1 MAHHRPA
8 ERREELSPQER
19 AQTRERSIALLRQ
32 MLRPHRGAL
41 ALSIISVLLVS
52 GSSAVAP
59 LLIARVLDSS
69 IEPLKQGDASVLL
82 TLLAFFVAATAVTA
96 IFSWVNVAYTVRVS
110 LGVVVYL
117 RKRVFR
123 HAQSL
128 SVSFHERYTSGK
140 VISRLTSDIDTVRSF
155 LDSGISQ
162 LAITLLSMVISA
174 VAIFVLD
181 WRIGLLMLAMG
192 VPIYFLT
199 RWFQKAAVPVF
210 RTMRTESAHLT
221 SRFVETFTGIRAVKA
236 FGAEARMRTEYAQ
249 ASERYRLAVMDSIK
263 IFGVY
268 SPVLMLL
275 GNVFIAGALVL
286 GGYAVLGGT
295 MQIGTLLALVIYA
308 NRVFEPV
315 MQLSEFYNMFQSAM
329 SALEKLSSFLAE
341 EPEVAEP
348 EHPHERAVESAV
360 KSATEPAAES
370 APGSSAA
377 GASEGVSGTVRG
389 ALVELDS
396 AVFGYTSD
404 RHALKETSLRIEP
417 GTTVALVG
425 ATGAGKSTIA
435 KLVARFY
442 DVSSGQVRIDG
453 VDVRQLADVQLRRE
467 VLMLTQEVFLFSAS
481 ILENIRMGNPQAS
494 DEQVKAAA
502 KAVGADAFIER
513 LRDGYESQ
521 LGRGG
526 ITLSAG
532 QRQLVSFARVFLAN
546 PRVLILDE
554 ATASLD
560 IPSERAVQAALRT
573 VLAGRTALVIAHRLS
588 TVLGA
593 DRVLVIHEG
602 SVVEDG
608 SPQQLIA
615 SGGRFAAMY
624 ASWDELNQVQEAE
637 A

>member
-8 ERREELSPQER
+8 EPREQMSPQER
-19 AQTRERSIALLRQ
+19 AETRERSMALLRQ

-52 GSSAVAP
+52 GSSAIAP
-59 LLIARVLDSS
+59 ILIARVLDSS
-69 IEPLKQGDASVLL
+69 IEPLKQGDVSPLL
-82 TLLAFFVAATAVTA
+82 TLLTFFVAATAVTA
-96 IFSWVNVAYTVRVS
+96 IFSSVNAAYTVRVS

-174 VAIFVLD
+174 VAIFLLD
-181 WRIGLLMLAMG
+181 WRIGLFMLVMG

-199 RWFQKAAVPVF
+199 RWFQKRAVPVF
-210 RTMRTESAHLT
+210 RTMRSESAHLT

-236 FGAEARMRTEYAQ
+236 FGAEAQMRVEYAQ

-263 IFGVY
+263 IFGIY

-275 GNVFIAGALVL
+275 GNVFIAGALIL

-348 EHPHERAVESAV
+348 QHPHERAVESA
-360 KSATEPAAES
+360 T
-370 APGSSAA
+370 GSSTAE
-377 GASEGVSGTVRG
+377 GATDKVRG

-396 AVFGYTSD
+396 AVFGYTSN
-404 RHALKETSLRIEP
+404 RHALNETSLRIEP

-453 VDVRQLADVQLRRE
+453 VVIRQLADVQLRRE
-467 VLMLTQEVFLFSAS
+467 VLMLTQEVFLFSTS
-481 ILENIRMGNPQAS
+481 VLENIRMGNPQAS

-513 LRDGYESQ
+513 LCDGYESR

-560 IPSERAVQAALRT
+560 IPSERAVQAALHT

-624 ASWDELNQVQEAE
+624 ASWDELNQVQEAD

>member
-1 MAHHRPA
+1 MAHHGPA

-19 AQTRERSIALLRQ
+19 AETRERSMALLRQ

-52 GSSAVAP
+52 GSSAIAP
-59 LLIARVLDSS
+59 ILIARVLDSS
-69 IEPLKQGDASVLL
+69 IEPLKQGDASPLL
-82 TLLAFFVAATAVTA
+82 TLLVFFVAATAVTA

-174 VAIFVLD
+174 VAIFLLD

-268 SPVLMLL
+268 APTLTLL
-275 GNVFIAGALVL
+275 GNLFIAGALVL

-348 EHPHERAVESAV
+348 EHPHERAVESV
-360 KSATEPAAES
+360 AES
-370 APGSSAA
+370 ATGVTE
-377 GASEGVSGTVRG
+377 GASGTVQG

-442 DVSSGQVRIDG
+442 DVSAGQVRIDG
-453 VDVRQLADVQLRRE
+453 VDVRQLADAQLRRE

-588 TVLGA
+588 TVLSA

>member
-8 ERREELSPQER
+8 EPREQLSPQER
-19 AQTRERSIALLRQ
+19 AETRERSMALLRQ

-59 LLIARVLDSS
+59 ILIARVLDSS
-69 IEPLKQGDASVLL
+69 IEPLRRGDASALL
-82 TLLAFFVAATAVTA
+82 TLLVLFVAATAVTA

-174 VAIFVLD
+174 VAIFLLD
-181 WRIGLLMLAMG
+181 WRIGLFMLVMG

-263 IFGVY
+263 IFGIY

-329 SALEKLSSFLAE
+329 SALEKLSAFLAE
-341 EPEVAEP
+341 KPEVADP
-348 EHPHERAVESAV
+348 ENPVSPVLEKTGPAV
-360 KSATEPAAES
+360 
-370 APGSSAA
+370 SSPED
-377 GASEGVSGTVRG
+377 SVHG

-396 AVFGYTSD
+396 AVFGYTSE
-404 RHALKETSLRIEP
+404 RHALQKTSLRIEP

-425 ATGAGKSTIA
+425 PTGAGKSTIA

-442 DVSSGQVRIDG
+442 DVSSGAVRIDG
-453 VDVRQLADVQLRRE
+453 VDVRDLTDAQLRRE
-467 VLMLTQEVFLFSAS
+467 VLMLTQEVFLFSTS

-513 LRDGYESQ
+513 LRDGYDSL

-526 ITLSAG
+526 ISLSAG
-532 QRQLVSFARVFLAN
+532 QRQLVSFARVFLAD
-546 PRVLILDE
+546 PRLLILDE

-560 IPSERAVQAALRT
+560 IPSERAVQKALHTLLR
-573 VLAGRTALVIAHRLS
+573 GRTALVIAHRLS
-588 TVLGA
+588 TVLSA
-593 DRVLVIHEG
+593 DRVLVIRDG
-602 SVVEDG
+602 AVVEDG

-615 SGGRFAAMY
+615 AGGHFAAMY
-624 ASWDELNQVQEAE
+624 ASWDELNRAPEE
-637 A
+637 GE

>member
-8 ERREELSPQER
+8 EPREELSPQER
-19 AQTRERSIALLRQ
+19 AQTRERSMALLHQ

-52 GSSAVAP
+52 GSSAIAP
-59 LLIARVLDSS
+59 ILIARVLDSS
-69 IEPLKQGDASVLL
+69 IEPFKQGDASPLL
-82 TLLAFFVAATAVTA
+82 TLLVLFVVVTAVTA

-123 HAQSL
+123 HAQLL

-174 VAIFVLD
+174 VAIFLLD
-181 WRIGLLMLAMG
+181 WRIGLFMLVMG

-199 RWFQKAAVPVF
+199 RWFQKTAVPVF
-210 RTMRTESAHLT
+210 RMMRTESAHLT

-236 FGAEARMRTEYAQ
+236 FGAEAQMRSEYAQ

-348 EHPHERAVESAV
+348 EHPHERAVESA
-360 KSATEPAAES
+360 AES
-370 APGSSAA
+370 ASKSSAA
-377 GASEGVSGTVRG
+377 EGASGTVQG

-442 DVSSGQVRIDG
+442 DVSAGQVRIDG
-453 VDVRQLADVQLRRE
+453 VDVRQLADAQLRRE

-513 LRDGYESQ
+513 LREGYESQ

-602 SVVEDG
+602 SVMEDG

-624 ASWDELNQVQEAE
+624 SSWDELNQVQETE

>member
-8 ERREELSPQER
+8 EPREELSPQER
-19 AQTRERSIALLRQ
+19 AQTRERSMALLHQ

-52 GSSAVAP
+52 GSSAIAP
-59 LLIARVLDSS
+59 ILIARVLDSS
-69 IEPLKQGDASVLL
+69 IEPFKQGDASPLL
-82 TLLAFFVAATAVTA
+82 TLLVLFVVVTAVTA

-174 VAIFVLD
+174 VAIFLLD
-181 WRIGLLMLAMG
+181 RRIGLLMLVMG

-199 RWFQKAAVPVF
+199 RWFQKRAVPVF
-210 RTMRTESAHLT
+210 RTMRSESAHLT

-236 FGAEARMRTEYAQ
+236 FGAEAQMRVEYAQ

-263 IFGVY
+263 IFGIY

-286 GGYAVLGGT
+286 SGYAVLGGT

-348 EHPHERAVESAV
+348 QHPHERAVESA
-360 KSATEPAAES
+360 T
-370 APGSSAA
+370 GSSTAE
-377 GASEGVSGTVRG
+377 GATDKVRG

-396 AVFGYTSD
+396 AVFGYTSN
-404 RHALKETSLRIEP
+404 RHALNETSLRIEP

-453 VDVRQLADVQLRRE
+453 VDIRQLADVQLRRE
-467 VLMLTQEVFLFSAS
+467 VLMLTQEVFLFSTS
-481 ILENIRMGNPQAS
+481 VLENIRMGNPQAS

-513 LRDGYESQ
+513 LREGYESQ

-560 IPSERAVQAALRT
+560 IPSERAVQAALHT

-624 ASWDELNQVQEAE
+624 ASWDELNQVQEAD

>member
-8 ERREELSPQER
+8 EPREQMSPQER
-19 AQTRERSIALLRQ
+19 AETRERSMALLRQ

-52 GSSAVAP
+52 GSSAIAP
-59 LLIARVLDSS
+59 ILIARVLDSS
-69 IEPLKQGDASVLL
+69 IEPLKQGDVSPLL
-82 TLLAFFVAATAVTA
+82 TLLTFFVVATAVTA

-123 HAQSL
+123 HAQLL

-174 VAIFVLD
+174 VAIFLLD
-181 WRIGLLMLAMG
+181 WRIGLFMLVMG

-199 RWFQKAAVPVF
+199 RWFQKTAVPVF
-210 RTMRTESAHLT
+210 RMMRTESAHLT

-236 FGAEARMRTEYAQ
+236 FGAEAQMRSEYAE

-348 EHPHERAVESAV
+348 EHPYERAVESA
-360 KSATEPAAES
+360 AES
-370 APGSSAA
+370 ASKSSAA
-377 GASEGVSGTVRG
+377 EGASGKVQG

-404 RHALKETSLRIEP
+404 RHALKETTLRIEP

-442 DVSSGQVRIDG
+442 DVSAGQVRIDG
-453 VDVRQLADVQLRRE
+453 VDVRQLADAQLRRE

-624 ASWDELNQVQEAE
+624 ASWDELNQVQEAD

>member
-1 MAHHRPA
+1 MVHHGPA

-19 AQTRERSIALLRQ
+19 AETRERSMALLRQ

-52 GSSAVAP
+52 GSSAIAP
-59 LLIARVLDSS
+59 ILIARVLDSS
-69 IEPLKQGDASVLL
+69 IEPLKQGDASPLL

-174 VAIFVLD
+174 VAIFLLD

-268 SPVLMLL
+268 APTLTLL

-348 EHPHERAVESAV
+348 EHPHERAVEPASE
-360 KSATEPAAES
+360 SATETAAES
-370 APGSSAA
+370 ATGVS
-377 GASEGVSGTVRG
+377 GGVSGTVHG

-442 DVSSGQVRIDG
+442 DVSAGQVRIDG

-467 VLMLTQEVFLFSAS
+467 VLMLTQEVFLFSTS

-494 DEQVKAAA
+494 DEQAKAAA

>member
-8 ERREELSPQER
+8 EPRDQMSPQER
-19 AQTRERSIALLRQ
+19 AETRERSMALLRQ

-59 LLIARVLDSS
+59 ILIARVLDSS
-69 IEPLKQGDASVLL
+69 IEPLRQGDASPLL
-82 TLLAFFVAATAVTA
+82 TLLVFFVVATAVTA

-174 VAIFVLD
+174 VAIFLLD
-181 WRIGLLMLAMG
+181 WRIGLFMLVMG

-199 RWFQKAAVPVF
+199 RWFQKTAVPVF

-236 FGAEARMRTEYAQ
+236 FGAEAQMRSEYAQ

-263 IFGVY
+263 IFGIY

-348 EHPHERAVESAV
+348 EHPHERAVESV
-360 KSATEPAAES
+360 AES
-370 APGSSAA
+370 ATGVTE
-377 GASEGVSGTVRG
+377 GASGTVQG

-442 DVSSGQVRIDG
+442 DVSAGQVRIDG
-453 VDVRQLADVQLRRE
+453 VDVRQLADAQLRRE

-494 DEQVKAAA
+494 DEQVKVAA

>member
-8 ERREELSPQER
+8 EPREQMSPQER
-19 AQTRERSIALLRQ
+19 AETRERSMALLRQ

-52 GSSAVAP
+52 GSSAIAP
-59 LLIARVLDSS
+59 ILIARVLDSS
-69 IEPLKQGDASVLL
+69 IEPFKQGDASPLL
-82 TLLAFFVAATAVTA
+82 TLLVLFVVVTAVTA

-174 VAIFVLD
+174 VAIFLLD
-181 WRIGLLMLAMG
+181 WRIGLLMLVMG

-199 RWFQKAAVPVF
+199 RWFQKRAVPVF
-210 RTMRTESAHLT
+210 RTMRSESAHLT

-236 FGAEARMRTEYAQ
+236 FGAEAQMRVEYAQ

-263 IFGVY
+263 IFGIY

-348 EHPHERAVESAV
+348 QHPHERAVESATG
-360 KSATEPAAES
+360 SSAAES
-370 APGSSAA
+370 A
-377 GASEGVSGTVRG
+377 TDKVRG

-396 AVFGYTSD
+396 AVFGYTSN
-404 RHALKETSLRIEP
+404 RHALNETSLRIEP

-453 VDVRQLADVQLRRE
+453 VDIRQLADVQLRRE
-467 VLMLTQEVFLFSAS
+467 VLMLTQEVFLFSTS
-481 ILENIRMGNPQAS
+481 VLENIRMGNPQAS

-513 LRDGYESQ
+513 LREGYESQ

-560 IPSERAVQAALRT
+560 IPSERAVQAALHT

-624 ASWDELNQVQEAE
+624 ASWDELNQVQEAD

>member
-8 ERREELSPQER
+8 EPREQMSPQER
-19 AQTRERSIALLRQ
+19 AETRERSMALLRQ

-52 GSSAVAP
+52 GSSAIAP
-59 LLIARVLDSS
+59 ILIARVLDSS
-69 IEPLKQGDASVLL
+69 IEPLKQGDVSPLL

-117 RKRVFR
+117 RKRVFC

-174 VAIFVLD
+174 VAIFLLD
-181 WRIGLLMLAMG
+181 WRIGLFMLVMG

-236 FGAEARMRTEYAQ
+236 FGAEAQMRSEYAE

-348 EHPHERAVESAV
+348 EHPYERAVESA
-360 KSATEPAAES
+360 AES
-370 APGSSAA
+370 ASKSSAA
-377 GASEGVSGTVRG
+377 EGASGKVQG

-404 RHALKETSLRIEP
+404 RHALKETTLRIEP

-442 DVSSGQVRIDG
+442 DVSAGQVRIDG
-453 VDVRQLADVQLRRE
+453 VDVRQLADAQLRRE

-624 ASWDELNQVQEAE
+624 ASWDELNQVQEAD

>member
-1 MAHHRPA
+1 M
-8 ERREELSPQER
+8 
-19 AQTRERSIALLRQ
+19 
-32 MLRPHRGAL
+32 
-41 ALSIISVLLVS
+41 
-52 GSSAVAP
+52 
-59 LLIARVLDSS
+59 
-69 IEPLKQGDASVLL
+69 
-82 TLLAFFVAATAVTA
+82 
-96 IFSWVNVAYTVRVS
+96 
-110 LGVVVYL
+110 
-117 RKRVFR
+117 
-123 HAQSL
+123 
-128 SVSFHERYTSGK
+128 RY
-140 VISRLTSDIDTVRSF
+140 
-155 LDSGISQ
+155 
-162 LAITLLSMVISA
+162 
-174 VAIFVLD
+174 
-181 WRIGLLMLAMG
+181 
-192 VPIYFLT
+192 
-199 RWFQKAAVPVF
+199 
-210 RTMRTESAHLT
+210 
-221 SRFVETFTGIRAVKA
+221 
-236 FGAEARMRTEYAQ
+236 EYAQ
-249 ASERYRLAVMDSIK
+249 ASERYRLAVMDSVK

-348 EHPHERAVESAV
+348 EHPHERAIESA
-360 KSATEPAAES
+360 TAE
-370 APGSSAA
+370 
-377 GASEGVSGTVRG
+377 GASGTVQG

-404 RHALKETSLRIEP
+404 RHALKETTLRIEP

-442 DVSSGQVRIDG
+442 DVSAGQVRIDG

-513 LRDGYESQ
+513 LREGYESR

-615 SGGRFAAMY
+615 AGGRFAAMY
-624 ASWDELNQVQEAE
+624 ASWDELNRAPEE
-637 A
+637 GE

>member
-1 MAHHRPA
+1 MAHHGPA

-19 AQTRERSIALLRQ
+19 AETRERSMALLRQ

-52 GSSAVAP
+52 GSSAIAP
-59 LLIARVLDSS
+59 ILIARVLDSS
-69 IEPLKQGDASVLL
+69 VEPLKQGDASPLL
-82 TLLAFFVAATAVTA
+82 TLLVLFVAATAVTA

-174 VAIFVLD
+174 VAIFLLD
-181 WRIGLLMLAMG
+181 WRIGLLMLEMG

-268 SPVLMLL
+268 APTLTLL
-275 GNVFIAGALVL
+275 GNLFIAGALVL

-348 EHPHERAVESAV
+348 EHPHERAVEPASEP
-360 KSATEPAAES
+360 ATETAAES
-370 APGSSAA
+370 ATG
-377 GASEGVSGTVRG
+377 GVSGTVRG

-442 DVSSGQVRIDG
+442 DVSAGQVRIDG

>member
-8 ERREELSPQER
+8 EPREQMSPQER
-19 AQTRERSIALLRQ
+19 AETRERSMALLRQ

-52 GSSAVAP
+52 GSSAIAP
-59 LLIARVLDSS
+59 ILIARVLDSS
-69 IEPLKQGDASVLL
+69 IEPLKQGDVSPLL

-174 VAIFVLD
+174 VAIFLLD
-181 WRIGLLMLAMG
+181 WRIGLFMLVMG

-199 RWFQKAAVPVF
+199 RWFQKTAVPVF
-210 RTMRTESAHLT
+210 RMMRTESAHLT

-236 FGAEARMRTEYAQ
+236 FGAEAQMRSEYAQ

-268 SPVLMLL
+268 SPMLMLL

-348 EHPHERAVESAV
+348 EHPHERA
-360 KSATEPAAES
+360 AES
-370 APGSSAA
+370 AT
-377 GASEGVSGTVRG
+377 GATGGGKVQG

-404 RHALKETSLRIEP
+404 RHALKETTLRIEP

-481 ILENIRMGNPQAS
+481 ILENIRMGNPQAT

>member
-8 ERREELSPQER
+8 EPREQMSPQER
-19 AQTRERSIALLRQ
+19 AETRERSMALLRQ

-59 LLIARVLDSS
+59 ILIARVLDSS
-69 IEPLKQGDASVLL
+69 IEPLKQGDVSPLL
-82 TLLAFFVAATAVTA
+82 TLLTFFVVATAVTA

-123 HAQSL
+123 HAQLL

-174 VAIFVLD
+174 VAIFLLD
-181 WRIGLLMLAMG
+181 WRIGLFMLVMG

-199 RWFQKAAVPVF
+199 RWFQKTAVPVF

-236 FGAEARMRTEYAQ
+236 FGAEAQMRYEYAQ

-268 SPVLMLL
+268 SPMLMLL

-348 EHPHERAVESAV
+348 DHPYERTV
-360 KSATEPAAES
+360 EPAAGTAE
-370 APGSSAA
+370 
-377 GASEGVSGTVRG
+377 GASGKVQG

-404 RHALKETSLRIEP
+404 RHALKETTLRIEP

-442 DVSSGQVRIDG
+442 DVSAGQVRIDG

-494 DEQVKAAA
+494 DEQVKTAA

-513 LRDGYESQ
+513 LCEGYESQ

>member
-1 MAHHRPA
+1 
-8 ERREELSPQER
+8 
-19 AQTRERSIALLRQ
+19 
-32 MLRPHRGAL
+32 
-41 ALSIISVLLVS
+41 
-52 GSSAVAP
+52 
-59 LLIARVLDSS
+59 
-69 IEPLKQGDASVLL
+69 
-82 TLLAFFVAATAVTA
+82 
-96 IFSWVNVAYTVRVS
+96 
-110 LGVVVYL
+110 
-117 RKRVFR
+117 
-123 HAQSL
+123 
-128 SVSFHERYTSGK
+128 
-140 VISRLTSDIDTVRSF
+140 
-155 LDSGISQ
+155 
-162 LAITLLSMVISA
+162 
-174 VAIFVLD
+174 
-181 WRIGLLMLAMG
+181 
-192 VPIYFLT
+192 
-199 RWFQKAAVPVF
+199 
-210 RTMRTESAHLT
+210 
-221 SRFVETFTGIRAVKA
+221 
-236 FGAEARMRTEYAQ
+236 
-249 ASERYRLAVMDSIK
+249 MDSIK
-263 IFGVY
+263 IFGIY

-348 EHPHERAVESAV
+348 EHPHERAVESAT
-360 KSATEPAAES
+360 TE
-370 APGSSAA
+370 
-377 GASEGVSGTVRG
+377 GASGKVQG

-404 RHALKETSLRIEP
+404 RHALKETTLRIEP

-442 DVSSGQVRIDG
+442 DVSAGQVRIDG

-481 ILENIRMGNPQAS
+481 ILENIRMGNPQAT

-624 ASWDELNQVQEAE
+624 ASWDELNQVQEAD

>member
-1 MAHHRPA
+1 MAHHGPA

-19 AQTRERSIALLRQ
+19 AETRERSMALLRQ

-59 LLIARVLDSS
+59 ILIARVLDSS
-69 IEPLKQGDASVLL
+69 IEPLKQGDVSPLL

-174 VAIFVLD
+174 VAIFLLD
-181 WRIGLLMLAMG
+181 WRIGLFMLVMG

-236 FGAEARMRTEYAQ
+236 FGAEAQMRSEYAQ

-263 IFGVY
+263 IFGIY

-348 EHPHERAVESAV
+348 EHPHERAVESV
-360 KSATEPAAES
+360 AES
-370 APGSSAA
+370 ATGVTE
-377 GASEGVSGTVRG
+377 GASGTVQG

-442 DVSSGQVRIDG
+442 DVSAGQVRIDG
-453 VDVRQLADVQLRRE
+453 VDVRQLADAQLRRE

-494 DEQVKAAA
+494 DEQVKTAA

-624 ASWDELNQVQEAE
+624 ASWDELNQVQEAD

>member
-8 ERREELSPQER
+8 EPREQMSPQER
-19 AQTRERSIALLRQ
+19 AETRERSMALLRQ

-52 GSSAVAP
+52 GSSAIAP
-59 LLIARVLDSS
+59 ILIARVLDSS
-69 IEPLKQGDASVLL
+69 IEPLKQGDVSPLL

-174 VAIFVLD
+174 VAIFLLD
-181 WRIGLLMLAMG
+181 WRIGLFMLVMG

-236 FGAEARMRTEYAQ
+236 FGAEAQMRSEYAQ

-348 EHPHERAVESAV
+348 EHPYERAVESA
-360 KSATEPAAES
+360 AES
-370 APGSSAA
+370 ASKSSAA
-377 GASEGVSGTVRG
+377 EGASGKVQG

-404 RHALKETSLRIEP
+404 RHALKETTLRIEP

-442 DVSSGQVRIDG
+442 DVSAGQVRIDG
-453 VDVRQLADVQLRRE
+453 VDVRQLADAQLRRE

-502 KAVGADAFIER
+502 KAVGADVFIER
-513 LRDGYESQ
+513 LREGYESQ

-624 ASWDELNQVQEAE
+624 ASWDELNQVQEAD

>member
-1 MAHHRPA
+1 MAHHGPA

-19 AQTRERSIALLRQ
+19 AETRERSMALLRQ

-52 GSSAVAP
+52 GSSAIAP
-59 LLIARVLDSS
+59 ILIARVLDSS
-69 IEPLKQGDASVLL
+69 IEPLKQGDASPLL

-174 VAIFVLD
+174 VAIFLLD

-263 IFGVY
+263 IFGIY

-348 EHPHERAVESAV
+348 EHPHERAVESV
-360 KSATEPAAES
+360 AES
-370 APGSSAA
+370 ATGVTE
-377 GASEGVSGTVRG
+377 GASGTVQG

-442 DVSSGQVRIDG
+442 DVSAGQVRIDG
-453 VDVRQLADVQLRRE
+453 VDVRQLADAQLRRE

-588 TVLGA
+588 TVLSA

>member
-8 ERREELSPQER
+8 EPREQMSPQER
-19 AQTRERSIALLRQ
+19 AETRERSMALLRQ

-52 GSSAVAP
+52 GSSAIAP
-59 LLIARVLDSS
+59 ILIARVLDSS
-69 IEPLKQGDASVLL
+69 IEPLKQGDVSPLL

-117 RKRVFR
+117 RKRIFR

-174 VAIFVLD
+174 VAIFLLD
-181 WRIGLLMLAMG
+181 WRIGLFMLVMG

-199 RWFQKAAVPVF
+199 RWFQKTAVPVF

-236 FGAEARMRTEYAQ
+236 FGAEAQMRSEYAQ

-268 SPVLMLL
+268 SPMLMLL

-348 EHPHERAVESAV
+348 DHPYERTV
-360 KSATEPAAES
+360 EPAAGTAE
-370 APGSSAA
+370 
-377 GASEGVSGTVRG
+377 GASGKVQG

-404 RHALKETSLRIEP
+404 RHALKETTLRIEP

-442 DVSSGQVRIDG
+442 DVSAGQVRIDG

-494 DEQVKAAA
+494 DEQVKTAA

-513 LRDGYESQ
+513 LCEGYESQ

-624 ASWDELNQVQEAE
+624 ASWDELNQVQETE

>member
-1 MAHHRPA
+1 MAHYRPV
-8 ERREELSPQER
+8 EPREQMSPQER
-19 AQTRERSIALLRQ
+19 AETRERSMALLRQ

-41 ALSIISVLLVS
+41 VLSIISVLLVS
-52 GSSAVAP
+52 GSAAVVP
-59 LLIARVLDSS
+59 ILIARVLDSS
-69 IEPLKQGDASVLL
+69 IEPLRQGDASPLL
-82 TLLAFFVAATAVTA
+82 TLLDFFVAATAVTA

-174 VAIFVLD
+174 VAIVLLD
-181 WRIGLLMLAMG
+181 WRIGLFMLVMG

-199 RWFQKAAVPVF
+199 RWFQKTAVPVF

-236 FGAEARMRTEYAQ
+236 FGSEAQKRSEYAQ

-263 IFGVY
+263 IFGIY

-348 EHPHERAVESAV
+348 QHPHERAVE
-360 KSATEPAAES
+360 PAAES
-370 APGSSAA
+370 VP
-377 GASEGVSGTVRG
+377 GVSGGMSGTVHG

-442 DVSSGQVRIDG
+442 DVSAGQVRIDG
-453 VDVRQLADVQLRRE
+453 VDVRQLADVQLRHE

-481 ILENIRMGNPQAS
+481 ILENIRMGNPQAC

-502 KAVGADAFIER
+502 KAVGADAFIKR
-513 LRDGYESQ
+513 LRNGYESQ

-608 SPQQLIA
+608 SPQHLIA
-615 SGGRFAAMY
+615 SGGRFAAMH
-624 ASWDELNQVQEAE
+624 ASWDELNQVQETE

>member
-8 ERREELSPQER
+8 EPREQMSPQER
-19 AQTRERSIALLRQ
+19 AETRERSMALLRQ

-59 LLIARVLDSS
+59 ILIARVLDSS
-69 IEPLKQGDASVLL
+69 IEPLKQGDTSLL
-82 TLLAFFVAATAVTA
+82 LALLAFFVAATAVTA

-174 VAIFVLD
+174 VAIFLLD
-181 WRIGLLMLAMG
+181 WRIGLFMLVMG

-199 RWFQKAAVPVF
+199 RWFQQAAVPVF

-236 FGAEARMRTEYAQ
+236 FGAEAQMRYEYAQ

-348 EHPHERAVESAV
+348 EHPHERAVESA
-360 KSATEPAAES
+360 TGTAE
-370 APGSSAA
+370 
-377 GASEGVSGTVRG
+377 GASGTIHG

-404 RHALKETSLRIEP
+404 RHALKETTLRIEP

-442 DVSSGQVRIDG
+442 DVSAGQVRIDG
-453 VDVRQLADVQLRRE
+453 VDVRQLANAQLRRE
-467 VLMLTQEVFLFSAS
+467 VLMLTQEVFLFSTS

-502 KAVGADAFIER
+502 KAVGADAFIKR
-513 LRDGYESQ
+513 LREGYQSQ

-624 ASWDELNQVQEAE
+624 ASWDELNQVHEAE

>member
-8 ERREELSPQER
+8 EPREQMSPQER
-19 AQTRERSIALLRQ
+19 AETRERSMALLRQ

-52 GSSAVAP
+52 GSSAIAP
-59 LLIARVLDSS
+59 ILIARVLDSS
-69 IEPLKQGDASVLL
+69 IEPLKQGDVSPLL

-174 VAIFVLD
+174 VAIFLLD
-181 WRIGLLMLAMG
+181 WRIGLFMLVMG

-236 FGAEARMRTEYAQ
+236 FGAEAQMRSEYAQ

-348 EHPHERAVESAV
+348 EHPYERAVESA
-360 KSATEPAAES
+360 AES
-370 APGSSAA
+370 ASKSSAA
-377 GASEGVSGTVRG
+377 EGASGKVQG

-404 RHALKETSLRIEP
+404 RHALKETTLRIEP

>member
-8 ERREELSPQER
+8 EPREQMSPQER
-19 AQTRERSIALLRQ
+19 AETRERSMALLRQ

-52 GSSAVAP
+52 GSSAIAP
-59 LLIARVLDSS
+59 ILIARVLDSS
-69 IEPLKQGDASVLL
+69 VEPLKQGDASPLL
-82 TLLAFFVAATAVTA
+82 TLLVFFVAATAVTA

-174 VAIFVLD
+174 VAIFLLD

-199 RWFQKAAVPVF
+199 LWFQKAAVPVF

-268 SPVLMLL
+268 APTLTLL

-348 EHPHERAVESAV
+348 EHPHERAVE
-360 KSATEPAAES
+360 PAAES
-370 APGSSAA
+370 VTGVS
-377 GASEGVSGTVRG
+377 GGVSGTVHG

-396 AVFGYTSD
+396 AIFGYTSD

-513 LRDGYESQ
+513 LREGYESQ

-573 VLAGRTALVIAHRLS
+573 ILAGRTALVIAHRLS

-602 SVVEDG
+602 SVMEDG

-624 ASWDELNQVQEAE
+624 ASWDELNQVQETE

>member
-1 MAHHRPA
+1 MAHHGPA

-19 AQTRERSIALLRQ
+19 AETRERSMALLRQ

-59 LLIARVLDSS
+59 ILIARVLDSS
-69 IEPLKQGDASVLL
+69 IEPLKQGDASALL
-82 TLLAFFVAATAVTA
+82 TLLAFFVVATAVTA

-174 VAIFVLD
+174 VAIFLLD

-236 FGAEARMRTEYAQ
+236 FGAEAQMRYEYAQ

-268 SPVLMLL
+268 APTLTLL

-348 EHPHERAVESAV
+348 EHPHERAIESA
-360 KSATEPAAES
+360 TAE
-370 APGSSAA
+370 
-377 GASEGVSGTVRG
+377 GASGTVQG

-404 RHALKETSLRIEP
+404 RHALKETTLRIEP

-442 DVSSGQVRIDG
+442 DVSAGQVRIDG

-513 LRDGYESQ
+513 LREGYESR

-615 SGGRFAAMY
+615 AGGRFAAMY
-624 ASWDELNQVQEAE
+624 ASWDELNRAPEE
-637 A
+637 GE

>member
-8 ERREELSPQER
+8 EPREQMSPQER
-19 AQTRERSIALLRQ
+19 AETRERSMALLRQ

-52 GSSAVAP
+52 GSSAIAP
-59 LLIARVLDSS
+59 ILIARVLDSS
-69 IEPLKQGDASVLL
+69 VEPLKRGDASPLL

-174 VAIFVLD
+174 VAIFLLD

-268 SPVLMLL
+268 APTLTLL
-275 GNVFIAGALVL
+275 GNLFIAGALVL

-348 EHPHERAVESAV
+348 EHPHERAVEPAAV
-360 KSATEPAAES
+360 EPAAES
-370 APGSSAA
+370 ATESAA
-377 GASEGVSGTVRG
+377 ESTTGGVSGTVRG

-435 KLVARFY
+435 KLMARFY
-442 DVSSGQVRIDG
+442 DVSAGQVRIDG

>member
-8 ERREELSPQER
+8 EPREQMSPQER
-19 AQTRERSIALLRQ
+19 AETRERSMALLRQ

-59 LLIARVLDSS
+59 ILIARVLDSS
-69 IEPLKQGDASVLL
+69 IEPLRQGDASPLL
-82 TLLAFFVAATAVTA
+82 TLLVFFVVATAVTA

-174 VAIFVLD
+174 VAIFLLD
-181 WRIGLLMLAMG
+181 WRIGLFMLVMG

-236 FGAEARMRTEYAQ
+236 FGAEAQMRSEYAQ

-348 EHPHERAVESAV
+348 EHPHERAVESV
-360 KSATEPAAES
+360 AES
-370 APGSSAA
+370 ATGVT
-377 GASEGVSGTVRG
+377 EGVSGTVHG

-404 RHALKETSLRIEP
+404 RHALKETSLCIEP

-442 DVSSGQVRIDG
+442 DVSAGQVRIDG

>member
-8 ERREELSPQER
+8 EPREQMSPQER
-19 AQTRERSIALLRQ
+19 AETRERSMALLRQ
-32 MLRPHRGAL
+32 MLHPHRGAL

-52 GSSAVAP
+52 GSSTVAP
-59 LLIARVLDSS
+59 ILIARVLDSS
-69 IEPLKQGDASVLL
+69 IEPLRQGDVSPLL
-82 TLLAFFVAATAVTA
+82 TLLTFFVAATAVTA

-162 LAITLLSMVISA
+162 LAITLLSMVISE
-174 VAIFVLD
+174 VAIFLLD
-181 WRIGLLMLAMG
+181 WRIGLFMLVLG

-199 RWFQKAAVPVF
+199 RWFQKTAVPVF

-236 FGAEARMRTEYAQ
+236 FGAEAQMRYEYAQ

-348 EHPHERAVESAV
+348 EHPHERAVESA
-360 KSATEPAAES
+360 TGTAE
-370 APGSSAA
+370 
-377 GASEGVSGTVRG
+377 GASGTIHG

-404 RHALKETSLRIEP
+404 RHALKETTLRIEP

-442 DVSSGQVRIDG
+442 DVSAGQVRIDG
-453 VDVRQLADVQLRRE
+453 VDVRQLADGQLRRE

-513 LRDGYESQ
+513 LREGYESQ

-573 VLAGRTALVIAHRLS
+573 ILAGRTALVIAHRLS

-602 SVVEDG
+602 SVMEDG

-624 ASWDELNQVQEAE
+624 ASWDELNQVQETE

>member
-1 MAHHRPA
+1 MAHHGPA

-19 AQTRERSIALLRQ
+19 AETRERSMALLRQ

-52 GSSAVAP
+52 GSSAIAP
-59 LLIARVLDSS
+59 ILIARVLDSS
-69 IEPLKQGDASVLL
+69 IEPLKQGDASPLL
-82 TLLAFFVAATAVTA
+82 TLLVFFVAATAVTA

-174 VAIFVLD
+174 VAIFLLD

-199 RWFQKAAVPVF
+199 RWFQKATVPVF

-268 SPVLMLL
+268 APTLTLL
-275 GNVFIAGALVL
+275 GNLFIAGALVL

-348 EHPHERAVESAV
+348 EHPHERAVESA
-360 KSATEPAAES
+360 TEPAAES
-370 APGSSAA
+370 VTGVS
-377 GASEGVSGTVRG
+377 GGVSGTVRG

>member
-8 ERREELSPQER
+8 EQREQLSPQER
-19 AQTRERSIALLRQ
+19 AETRERSMALLRQ

-59 LLIARVLDSS
+59 ILIARVLDSS
-69 IEPLKQGDASVLL
+69 IEPLRRGDASALL
-82 TLLAFFVAATAVTA
+82 TLLVLFVAATAVTA

-174 VAIFVLD
+174 VAIFLLD
-181 WRIGLLMLAMG
+181 WRIGLFMLVMG

-263 IFGVY
+263 IFGIY

-329 SALEKLSSFLAE
+329 SALEKLSTFLAE
-341 EPEVAEP
+341 KPEVADP
-348 EHPHERAVESAV
+348 ENPVSPV
-360 KSATEPAAES
+360 LKKTGPAT
-370 APGSSAA
+370 SSPDD
-377 GASEGVSGTVRG
+377 SVRG

-453 VDVRQLADVQLRRE
+453 VDVRQLADAQLRRE
-467 VLMLTQEVFLFSAS
+467 VLMLTQEVFLFSMS

-513 LRDGYESQ
+513 LRDGYDSL

-526 ITLSAG
+526 ISLSAG
-532 QRQLVSFARVFLAN
+532 QRQLVSFARVFLAD
-546 PRVLILDE
+546 PRLLILDE

-560 IPSERAVQAALRT
+560 IPSERAVQKALHTLLR
-573 VLAGRTALVIAHRLS
+573 GRTALVIAHRLS
-588 TVLGA
+588 TVLSA
-593 DRVLVIHEG
+593 DRVLVIRDG
-602 SVVEDG
+602 AVVEDG

-615 SGGRFAAMY
+615 AGGHFAAMY
-624 ASWDELNQVQEAE
+624 ASWDELNRAPEE
-637 A
+637 GE

>member
-8 ERREELSPQER
+8 EPREQMSPQER
-19 AQTRERSIALLRQ
+19 AETRERSMALLRQ

-59 LLIARVLDSS
+59 ILIARVLDSS
-69 IEPLKQGDASVLL
+69 IEPLRQGNVSPLL

-174 VAIFVLD
+174 VAIFLLD
-181 WRIGLLMLAMG
+181 WRIGLFMLVMG

-236 FGAEARMRTEYAQ
+236 FGAEAQMRSEYAQ

-348 EHPHERAVESAV
+348 EHPHERAVESV
-360 KSATEPAAES
+360 AES
-370 APGSSAA
+370 ATGVTE
-377 GASEGVSGTVRG
+377 GASGTVQG

-404 RHALKETSLRIEP
+404 RHALKETTLRIEP

-442 DVSSGQVRIDG
+442 DVSAGQVRIDG
-453 VDVRQLADVQLRRE
+453 VDVRQLADAQLRRE

-481 ILENIRMGNPQAS
+481 ILENIRMGNPQAT

-502 KAVGADAFIER
+502 KAVGADGFIER

>member
-8 ERREELSPQER
+8 EPREELSPQER
-19 AQTRERSIALLRQ
+19 AQTRERSMALLHQ

-52 GSSAVAP
+52 GSSAIAP
-59 LLIARVLDSS
+59 ILIARVLDSS
-69 IEPLKQGDASVLL
+69 IEPFKQGDASPLL
-82 TLLAFFVAATAVTA
+82 TLLVLFVVVTAVTA

-162 LAITLLSMVISA
+162 LAITLLSMLISA
-174 VAIFVLD
+174 VAIFLLD
-181 WRIGLLMLAMG
+181 WRIGLLMLVMG

-199 RWFQKAAVPVF
+199 RWFQRTAVPVF
-210 RTMRTESAHLT
+210 RTMRSESAHLT

-236 FGAEARMRTEYAQ
+236 FGAEAQMRVEYAQ

-263 IFGVY
+263 IFGIY

-348 EHPHERAVESAV
+348 QHPHERAVESA
-360 KSATEPAAES
+360 A
-370 APGSSAA
+370 GSSTAE
-377 GASEGVSGTVRG
+377 GATDKVRG

-396 AVFGYTSD
+396 AVFGYTSN
-404 RHALKETSLRIEP
+404 RHALNETSLRIEP

-453 VDVRQLADVQLRRE
+453 VDIRQLADVQLRRE
-467 VLMLTQEVFLFSAS
+467 VLMLTQEVFLFSTS
-481 ILENIRMGNPQAS
+481 VLENIRMGNPQAS

-513 LRDGYESQ
+513 LRDGYESH

-560 IPSERAVQAALRT
+560 IPSERAVQAALHT

-624 ASWDELNQVQEAE
+624 ASWDELNQVQEADT
-637 A
+637 

>member
-8 ERREELSPQER
+8 EPREQMSSQEREE
-19 AQTRERSIALLRQ
+19 TRERSMALLRQ

-41 ALSIISVLLVS
+41 VLSIISVLLVS

-59 LLIARVLDSS
+59 ILIARVLDSS
-69 IEPLKQGDASVLL
+69 IEPLRQGDASALL
-82 TLLAFFVAATAVTA
+82 TLLTFFVVATAVTA

-174 VAIFVLD
+174 VAIFLLD
-181 WRIGLLMLAMG
+181 WRIGLFMLVMG

-236 FGAEARMRTEYAQ
+236 FGAEAQMRYEYAQ

-348 EHPHERAVESAV
+348 EHPHERAVESD
-360 KSATEPAAES
+360 AES
-370 APGSSAA
+370 GVAE
-377 GASEGVSGTVRG
+377 GASGTVQG

-442 DVSSGQVRIDG
+442 DVSAGQVRIDG

-573 VLAGRTALVIAHRLS
+573 VLTGRTALVIAHRLS

-624 ASWDELNQVQEAE
+624 ASWDELNQVQETE

>member
-1 MAHHRPA
+1 MAHHGPA

-19 AQTRERSIALLRQ
+19 AETRERSMALLRQ

-52 GSSAVAP
+52 GSSAIAP
-59 LLIARVLDSS
+59 ILIARVLDSS
-69 IEPLKQGDASVLL
+69 IEPLKQGDASPLL

-174 VAIFVLD
+174 VAIFLLD

-236 FGAEARMRTEYAQ
+236 FGAEAQMRTEYAQ

-268 SPVLMLL
+268 APTLTLL

-348 EHPHERAVESAV
+348 EHPHERAVEPAS
-360 KSATEPAAES
+360 EPAAES
-370 APGSSAA
+370 TTG
-377 GASEGVSGTVRG
+377 GVTGTVRG

-425 ATGAGKSTIA
+425 PTGAGKSTIA

-442 DVSSGQVRIDG
+442 DVSSGAVRIDG
-453 VDVRQLADVQLRRE
+453 VDVRDLTDVQLRRE

-513 LRDGYESQ
+513 LHDGYESQ

>member
-8 ERREELSPQER
+8 EPREQMSPQER
-19 AQTRERSIALLRQ
+19 TQTRERSIALLRQ

-52 GSSAVAP
+52 GSSAIAP
-59 LLIARVLDSS
+59 ILIARVLDSS
-69 IEPLKQGDASVLL
+69 IEPLKQGDISPLL

-174 VAIFVLD
+174 VAIFLLD

-199 RWFQKAAVPVF
+199 RWFQKTAVPVF

-236 FGAEARMRTEYAQ
+236 FGAEAQMRTEYAQ
-249 ASERYRLAVMDSIK
+249 AAERYRLAVMDSIK

-268 SPVLMLL
+268 APTLTLL

-348 EHPHERAVESAV
+348 EHPHERAVEP
-360 KSATEPAAES
+360 ATEPAAES
-370 APGSSAA
+370 TTG
-377 GASEGVSGTVRG
+377 GVTGTVRG

>member
-8 ERREELSPQER
+8 EPREQMSPQER
-19 AQTRERSIALLRQ
+19 AETRERSMALLRQ

-59 LLIARVLDSS
+59 ILIARVLDSS
-69 IEPLKQGDASVLL
+69 IEPLRQGDVSPLL
-82 TLLAFFVAATAVTA
+82 TLLTFFVAATAVTA

-162 LAITLLSMVISA
+162 LAITLLSMVISE
-174 VAIFVLD
+174 VAIFLLD
-181 WRIGLLMLAMG
+181 WRIGLFMLVLG

-199 RWFQKAAVPVF
+199 RWFQKTAVPVF

-236 FGAEARMRTEYAQ
+236 FGAEAQMRYEYAQ

-348 EHPHERAVESAV
+348 EHPHERAVESV
-360 KSATEPAAES
+360 AES
-370 APGSSAA
+370 ATGVTE
-377 GASEGVSGTVRG
+377 GASGTVQG

-442 DVSSGQVRIDG
+442 DVSAGQVRIDG

-513 LRDGYESQ
+513 LREGYESQ

>member
-8 ERREELSPQER
+8 EPREQMSPQER
-19 AQTRERSIALLRQ
+19 AETRERSMALLRQ

-59 LLIARVLDSS
+59 ILIARVLDSS
-69 IEPLKQGDASVLL
+69 IEPLRQGDVSPLL
-82 TLLAFFVAATAVTA
+82 TLLTFFVAATAVTA

-174 VAIFVLD
+174 VAIFLLD
-181 WRIGLLMLAMG
+181 WRIGLFMLVLG

-199 RWFQKAAVPVF
+199 RWFQKTAVPVF

-236 FGAEARMRTEYAQ
+236 FGAEAQMRYEYAQ

-348 EHPHERAVESAV
+348 EHPHERAVESA
-360 KSATEPAAES
+360 TGTAE
-370 APGSSAA
+370 
-377 GASEGVSGTVRG
+377 GASGTIHG

-404 RHALKETSLRIEP
+404 RHALKETTLRIEP

-442 DVSSGQVRIDG
+442 DVSAGQVRIDG
-453 VDVRQLADVQLRRE
+453 VDVRQLADGQLRRE

-502 KAVGADAFIER
+502 KAMGADAFIER
-513 LRDGYESQ
+513 LREGYESQ

-624 ASWDELNQVQEAE
+624 ASWDELNQVHEAE

>member
-19 AQTRERSIALLRQ
+19 AETRERSMALLRQ

-52 GSSAVAP
+52 GSSAIAP
-59 LLIARVLDSS
+59 ILIARVLDSS
-69 IEPLKQGDASVLL
+69 IEPLKQGNVSPLL

-174 VAIFVLD
+174 VAIFLLD

-249 ASERYRLAVMDSIK
+249 AAERYRLAVMDSIK

-268 SPVLMLL
+268 APTLTLL
-275 GNVFIAGALVL
+275 GNLFIAGALVL

-348 EHPHERAVESAV
+348 EHPHERAVEPATE
-360 KSATEPAAES
+360 SATES
-370 APGSSAA
+370 VT
-377 GASEGVSGTVRG
+377 GVSGSVTGTVRG

-481 ILENIRMGNPQAS
+481 ILENIRMGNPQAT

-602 SVVEDG
+602 SVVEDD

>member
-1 MAHHRPA
+1 MAHHGPA
-8 ERREELSPQER
+8 EPREQMSPQER
-19 AQTRERSIALLRQ
+19 AETRERSMALLRQ

-59 LLIARVLDSS
+59 ILIARVLDSS
-69 IEPLKQGDASVLL
+69 IEPLKQGDVSPLL
-82 TLLAFFVAATAVTA
+82 TLLTFFVVATAVTA

-123 HAQSL
+123 HAQLL

-174 VAIFVLD
+174 VAIFLLD
-181 WRIGLLMLAMG
+181 WRIGLFMLVMG

-236 FGAEARMRTEYAQ
+236 FGAEAQMRSEYAQ

-348 EHPHERAVESAV
+348 EHPHERAVESV
-360 KSATEPAAES
+360 AES
-370 APGSSAA
+370 ATGVTE
-377 GASEGVSGTVRG
+377 GASGTVQG

-442 DVSSGQVRIDG
+442 DVSAGQVRIDG
-453 VDVRQLADVQLRRE
+453 VDVRQLADAQLRRE

-573 VLAGRTALVIAHRLS
+573 ILAGRTALVIAHRLS

-602 SVVEDG
+602 SVMEDG

>member
-19 AQTRERSIALLRQ
+19 AETRERSMALLRQ

-52 GSSAVAP
+52 GSSAIAP
-59 LLIARVLDSS
+59 ILIARVLDSS
-69 IEPLKQGDASVLL
+69 IEPLKRGDASPLL

-174 VAIFVLD
+174 VAIFLLD

-249 ASERYRLAVMDSIK
+249 AAERYRLAVMDSIK

-268 SPVLMLL
+268 APTLTLL
-275 GNVFIAGALVL
+275 GNLFIAGALVL

-348 EHPHERAVESAV
+348 EHPHERAVEPATE
-360 KSATEPAAES
+360 SATES
-370 APGSSAA
+370 VT
-377 GASEGVSGTVRG
+377 GVSGSVTGTVRG

-573 VLAGRTALVIAHRLS
+573 ILAGRTALVIAHRLS

-602 SVVEDG
+602 SVMEDG

-624 ASWDELNQVQEAE
+624 ASWDELNQVQETE